1 MAKYDIA
8 VIGLGRFG
16 SALALRLE
24 QEGRRVL
31 GVDIDEAVINALA
44 EDLTYLAI
52 AETRDEETLRQLDI
66 TPDTFVVLGMTNVA
80 ASLMT
85 ATALNELGVREVWA
99 KAGSRQ
105 HYEALIRLGVSR
117 VIQPERDAGL
127 TTAEELLAR

>member
-1 MAKYDIA
+1 MADYDVA

-16 SALALRLE
+16 SALALRLV

-31 GVDIDEAVINALA
+31 GVDIDEAVVN
-44 EDLTYLAI
+44 DLVEEIKHLAI
-52 AETRDEETLRQLDI
+52 AEARDEETLRQLDI
-66 TPDTFVVLGMTNVA
+66 TPDTLVVLGMTSVS

-105 HYEALIRLGVSR
+105 HAEALNRLGVSR

-127 TTAEELLAR
+127 SMAAEILGH